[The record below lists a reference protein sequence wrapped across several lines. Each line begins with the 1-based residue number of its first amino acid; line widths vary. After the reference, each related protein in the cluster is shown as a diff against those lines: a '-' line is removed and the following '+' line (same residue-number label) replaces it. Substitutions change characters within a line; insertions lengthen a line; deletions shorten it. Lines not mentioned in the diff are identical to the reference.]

1 MTEFLHKDETYRIL
15 GACFEVYKEMGAG
28 FLEPVY
34 QECLE
39 IELARQGIP
48 FAAQME
54 VELFYKGRR
63 LKHTYRP
70 DFVCYDKVI
79 VEAKAVSALD
89 DSHRAQAI
97 NYLRAS
103 GLRVALLV
111 NFSHCPNL
119 EHERFAL

>member
-1 MTEFLHKDETYRIL
+1 
-15 GACFEVYKEMGAG
+15 V
-28 FLEPVY
+28 EPVY

-39 IELARQGIP
+39 IELAQQGIP
-48 FAAQME
+48 FHAQKE
-54 VELFYKGRR
+54 VELCYKGNR

-70 DFVCYDKVI
+70 DFVCYGKII
-79 VEAKAVSALD
+79 VEIEAVGELD
-89 DSHRAQAI
+89 DGHRAQAI

-119 EHERFAL
+119 EHERFVL